1 MRTVRQLLDAKAAA
15 EVFAIGPDAPVI
27 DAIRLMAE
35 KRIGA
40 VLVMEGSRLAGILS
54 ERDYARKI
62 VLQGRSSA
70 DTPVRDIMTAQV
82 VSVSL
87 GDSAERCMQI
97 VTERRIRHLPVL
109 EGGEVIGVVSIGDL
123 VKAVIEDQQVS
134 KGPAT
139 ATVSADGEFI
149 AIQVP
154 ERTIELS
161 VADVFGMQKTKFD
174 KAIIVAQGHRGDR
187 YDVLLR
193 AEAPSDPKQDGGRCA
208 KGREVSMRH
217 IAFDTGST
225 TTSSSSDFE
234 SCLDRLR
241 VVAERREP
249 DGRLEYDL
257 KQGHEDGS
265 ESDVYLHYETVDF
278 KKSINF

>member
-1 MRTVRQLLDAKAAA
+1 MTCVKPDAIGLASALMILLTACGAKAPETGAA
-15 EVFAIGPDAPVI
+15 LVPAVAAAPV
-27 DAIRLMAE
+27 D
-35 KRIGA
+35 
-40 VLVMEGSRLAGILS
+40 
-54 ERDYARKI
+54 
-62 VLQGRSSA
+62 
-70 DTPVRDIMTAQV
+70 
-82 VSVSL
+82 
-87 GDSAERCMQI
+87 
-97 VTERRIRHLPVL
+97 
-109 EGGEVIGVVSIGDL
+109 
-123 VKAVIEDQQVS
+123 VS

-139 ATVSADGEFI
+139 ATVSADGEVI
-149 AIQVP
+149 AIKVP

-174 KAIIVAQGHRGDR
+174 KAIIVAQGHQGDR

-208 KGREVSMRH
+208 KGREISMRH